1 MHFTATPV
9 LQLHEA
15 EHTLVSHLHVGHVAE
30 YFYLVTCGTVTSGSY
45 LDTLI
50 SQITLVCSNQSYLLL
65 QTTIKMQSGYR
76 SQLAAG

>member
-1 MHFTATPV
+1 MHFTAKPV
-9 LQLHEA
+9 LQLHKA
-15 EHTLVSHLHVGHVAE
+15 EHTLVSHLHVAE

-65 QTTIKMQSGYR
+65 QTTIKMQSGYW